1 MRRLAILATLTCL
14 TVAAKGPDDWSVA
27 KSSHFEVYSQTGHET
42 ARAALIWFEQLRTFF
57 QQSGLLG
64 RGFNDQGRPAL
75 RVIGFRSEKEYEA
88 YRLRPIADAGY
99 VSDGDGD
106 YIIMASLQPG
116 ALGVAAH
123 EYAHY
128 VLHVNGLKMPACLSE
143 GVAEVFSTL
152 RLNGD
157 GYELGGDLPSRTQ
170 ILKRNAWL
178 PLTALLESAHEFPVP
193 NTRKGAE
200 IFYAESWALVDMLMT
215 SPHYSARFR
224 EFVSEINSNSNALQA
239 LRKVYDESID
249 EVARSLN
256 RWVGQTRSTHGILR
270 KPLEPPV
277 VHSSDLPANQVNALL
292 AKLLLISG
300 HLEAARVQY
309 EKLSREEPGNPDF
322 PAAMGVIALRQ
333 GNRNEALKQ
342 WRQALSNNV
351 TDAALCYRYALLA
364 EESGVDAP
372 GVRAALERAVALYPG
387 FDDARYK
394 LALLQEHVG
403 EYRLAVEQLKAMRVP
418 AGARRYGYWI
428 SMATALTEL
437 DARDEA
443 KDAAQEAVKAAQN
456 EADRLKARQMAYI
469 AATDL
474 TVQFAT
480 DAEGHSQ
487 VVTTRVP
494 HGTKDWNPFIEAS
507 DRLQSASGKLGE
519 VLCTAGKLSG
529 FLLRTTNGPVTVEV
543 PDPLHVLMRNGP
555 QEFFCGSMQE
565 KEVSAVYAIVNVAGR
580 RSNVLRGMTFQ

>member
-1 MRRLAILATLTCL
+1 
-14 TVAAKGPDDWSVA
+14 
-27 KSSHFEVYSQTGHET
+27 
-42 ARAALIWFEQLRTFF
+42 
-57 QQSGLLG
+57 
-64 RGFNDQGRPAL
+64 
-75 RVIGFRSEKEYEA
+75 
-88 YRLRPIADAGY
+88 
-99 VSDGDGD
+99 
-106 YIIMASLQPG
+106 
-116 ALGVAAH
+116 
-123 EYAHY
+123 
-128 VLHVNGLKMPACLSE
+128 
-143 GVAEVFSTL
+143 
-152 RLNGD
+152 
-157 GYELGGDLPSRTQ
+157 
-170 ILKRNAWL
+170 
-178 PLTALLESAHEFPVP
+178 
-193 NTRKGAE
+193 
-200 IFYAESWALVDMLMT
+200 
-215 SPHYSARFR
+215 
-224 EFVSEINSNSNALQA
+224 
-239 LRKVYDESID
+239 
-249 EVARSLN
+249 
-256 RWVGQTRSTHGILR
+256 
-270 KPLEPPV
+270 
-277 VHSSDLPANQVNALL
+277 
-292 AKLLLISG
+292 
-300 HLEAARVQY
+300 
-309 EKLSREEPGNPDF
+309 
-322 PAAMGVIALRQ
+322 
-333 GNRNEALKQ
+333 
-342 WRQALSNNV
+342 
-351 TDAALCYRYALLA
+351 
-364 EESGVDAP
+364 
-372 GVRAALERAVALYPG
+372 VALYPG